1 MQFYLLLIYQMF
13 LTVLY
18 FYSQFRQ
25 YCDTNCLHPQ
35 WISSATFW
43 PFEGPGVCL
52 SSLYH
57 WLACCRRQYIS
68 NTPLHFKDTC
78 WCQSCIISN
87 YCIYCGNCI
96 KRNEGNLFL
105 VGSSIKVQDDTLFP
119 KHIELSNNVIWHV
132 LIHQK
137 NSNISR
143 CFGCLMVYTL
153 GYFIRWQRI
162 ARFAILVP
170 IAACIVAI
178 FTASESPVYLVSQ
191 NKVTFANNIS
201 FKQL

>member
-1 MQFYLLLIYQMF
+1 MQFNLLSIYQMF

-35 WISSATFW
+35 WIPSATIR
-43 PFEGPGVCL
+43 PVTGAGVCL

-68 NTPLHFKDTC
+68 NTSLHFKDTC
-78 WCQSCIISN
+78 WCQSCIVSN

-119 KHIELSNNVIWHV
+119 KHIELSNNMACVDSSEKFKYFQV
-132 LIHQK
+132 LWVFDGLYTWLFYSMAAYCKIRDPGTYRCLYCCHIHCVR
-137 NSNISR
+137 IS
-143 CFGCLMVYTL
+143 CLSSV
-153 GYFIRWQRI
+153 
-162 ARFAILVP
+162 
-170 IAACIVAI
+170 
-178 FTASESPVYLVSQ
+178 SE
-191 NKVTFANNIS
+191 
-201 FKQL
+201 